1 MTKYF
6 IDYQK
11 AKAQAE
17 KEGLRECEYG
27 DYDEKIRYC
36 CWNKSGDRDDEVD
49 IECYY
54 TSVNGRPA
62 WLAEWVRE
70 VIGVRDIE
78 GEFNSWRDVE
88 SWASAR
94 GFENIVAR
102 MRLNNECWQS
112 SGEFGRSQVAIC
124 DAIRFA
130 ENEDAREKVAQE
142 IEDALA
148 SDEILKVSEFYA

>member
-1 MTKYF
+1 MTRYF

-27 DYDEKIRYC
+27 DYNKEVCYC

-54 TSVNGRPA
+54 TSPTERPD
-62 WLAEWVRE
+62 WLADWVRE
-70 VIGVRDIE
+70 TIGVRKIE
-78 GEFNSWRDVE
+78 GEFNSWRDIME
-88 SWASAR
+88 WADEK
-94 GFENIVAR
+94 GFKNLAER
-102 MRLNNECWQS
+102 MELNNTCWSS

-124 DAIRFA
+124 DAIRHA
-130 ENEDAREKVAQE
+130 GTEEEREEVARLMEQE
-142 IEDALA
+142 LA
-148 SDEILKVSEFYA
+148 SDLFV